1 MARAQETFNK
11 KEKEKKRLKKRD
23 DKQKKKLERKANA
36 EKPNSLEDMLVY
48 VDENGHFTDT
58 PPDPSLKVKI
68 DAESIVIGIPKKED
82 RDEEDE
88 DPLRT
93 GKVSFFDT
101 SKGFG
106 FIIDAVSQEKHF
118 VHVSG
123 LIDEI
128 MENDKVSFELERGQ
142 KGMNAVKVQKQ

>member
-58 PPDPSLKVKI
+58 PPDPSLKVKV

-82 RDEEDE
+82 RDEEEE

-93 GKVSFFDT
+93 GKVSFFD
-101 SKGFG
+101 
-106 FIIDAVSQEKHF
+106 A
-118 VHVSG
+118 
-123 LIDEI
+123 
-128 MENDKVSFELERGQ
+128 
-142 KGMNAVKVQKQ
+142 